1 MATLSGSVSLGASQQ
16 VQELKGGT
24 PCASPHS
31 HAQSGPMI
39 PLRWDLSA
47 LGTAG
52 QAGREKGV
60 SAECP

>member
-16 VQELKGGT
+16 VQGLKGGT

-31 HAQSGPMI
+31 HAQSEPMI
-39 PLRWDLSA
+39 PLRWDLPA

-52 QAGREKGV
+52 QAGGGDGV
-60 SAECP
+60 PAECP